1 MAWKEENI
9 NAYVRDLIRPHLHS
23 SYVAHKPLL
32 SMLMGADKAN
42 LDRLGDPKLGMFVG
56 GRNLGIGEKHM
67 LAGSKTHSFRYQKS
81 QTDVATNVQAG
92 AATPTS
98 SGFAE
103 DNVGTAGVN
112 WTHFWNPLKIREDTL
127 NNIQN
132 GSTGHGESGNIQ
144 IASVLEEAIAMGFQ
158 RALEKQQSQLWAAEL
173 SAAQQNFD
181 TQTWVDYIGLR
192 QWCDD
197 GVNDTDHTIVGGVDR
212 TIHTQLKGIVTDVST
227 VDFGDGNGEV
237 NIRGLRQLRL
247 LPAYGSMR
255 KLRANAGR
263 LIITSPALYEGLAN
277 AADLR
282 NQINSNAVREFAETG
297 FKNPYIVV
305 DDMIITWDHDCTATE
320 LYMLTPES
328 WVFEIQAG
336 SNFNVEP
343 WTEKWRSEE
352 GGDYYRWTQIHTK
365 SRLICREPW
374 LQHKVVGA
382 VALNA

>member
-23 SYVAHKPLL
+23 SFVAHKPLIAI
-32 SMLMGADKAN
+32 LMGADKAN
-42 LDRLGDPKLGMFVG
+42 LDRMGDPKLGMFLG
-56 GRNLGIGEKHM
+56 GRNIGIGERNM

-81 QTDVATNVQAG
+81 QTDVATVVQAG

-103 DNVGTAGVN
+103 DNVGTLGVN
-112 WTHFWNPLKIREDTL
+112 WTHFWNPLKIREDTIS
-127 NNIQN
+127 NIQN
-132 GSTGHGESGNIQ
+132 GGTGHGENSNIQ
-144 IASVLEEAIAMGFQ
+144 IARVLEEAVAFGFQ
-158 RALEKQQSQLWAAEL
+158 RSLEKQQAKLWAGTL
-173 SAAQQNFD
+173 TSAQQDFD
-181 TQTWVDYIGLR
+181 VQTWADYIGVTH
-192 QWCDD
+192 WVDN
-197 GVNDTDHTIVGGVDR
+197 GATYDTIGGVDR
-212 TIHTQLKGIVTDVST
+212 TVHTQLKAVQNAVGG

-247 LPAYGSMR
+247 LDTYGAVR
-255 KLRANAGR
+255 KKRANAGT
-263 LIITSPALYEGLAN
+263 LVITTPAIWEGLAN

-282 NQINSNAVREFAETG
+282 NQINSNSIRPFAETG
-297 FKNPYIVV
+297 FKNPYVEV
-305 DDMIITWDHDCTATE
+305 DDMIITWDHDCPAAE
-320 LYMLTPES
+320 LYMLTPDS
-328 WVFEIQAG
+328 WVFELQAG

-352 GGDYYRWTQIHTK
+352 GGDYYRWTQIHAK

-374 LQHKVVGA
+374 LQMKCTGV